1 MFVSEGKRNPL
12 ACTAYSMGTARAP
25 KGSCEYRIRGTTMNC
40 CKNNLFDGD
49 ALLWILII
57 VAVIILLFGLN

>member
-1 MFVSEGKRNPL
+1 MPPIGI
-12 ACTAYSMGTARAP
+12 CYGYSMGRENAP
-25 KGSCEYRIRGTTMNC
+25 CEYRIRGIIMNC
-40 CKNNLFDGD
+40 CKNNLFEGD